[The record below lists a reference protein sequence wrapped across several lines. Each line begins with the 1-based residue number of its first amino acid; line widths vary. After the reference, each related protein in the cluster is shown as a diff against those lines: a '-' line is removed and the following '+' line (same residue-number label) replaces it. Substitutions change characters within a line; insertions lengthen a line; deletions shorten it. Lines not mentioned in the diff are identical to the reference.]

1 MPSKRLLKPRQITRL
16 PLIATLVVGL
26 QLPLFLGCK
35 PSVSAKEPRQVIA
48 ENSSEKP
55 VVQTPP
61 TPTDHKELVIEVLGL
76 DSQEG
81 RARLALYRNAEGF
94 NQPDKAWT
102 KETLEIPVQGPL
114 VWTVKLDAG
123 ALKEPQVRWAVSAHH
138 DKNSN
143 DKLDKSPLGIPTEPY
158 GFSNNPKRG
167 FGPPKFDNVSFSID
181 SSDSASNHRIEIKI
195 Q

>member
-1 MPSKRLLKPRQITRL
+1 
-16 PLIATLVVGL
+16 
-26 QLPLFLGCK
+26 
-35 PSVSAKEPRQVIA
+35 
-48 ENSSEKP
+48 
-55 VVQTPP
+55 
-61 TPTDHKELVIEVLGL
+61 
-76 DSQEG
+76 
-81 RARLALYRNAEGF
+81 
-94 NQPDKAWT
+94 
-102 KETLEIPVQGPL
+102 GPL

-167 FGPPKFDNVSFSID
+167 FGPPKFDDVSFSID

>member
-1 MPSKRLLKPRQITRL
+1 MPSQRLLKPEKINRL
-16 PLIATLVVGL
+16 ALLATLVIGL
-26 QLPLFLGCK
+26 QVPLLMGCK
-35 PSVSAKEPRQVIA
+35 PSLSAKEPLPVPP
-48 ENSSEKP
+48 ENSPEKP

-61 TPTDHKELVIEVLGL
+61 ALTGHKELVIEVLGF
-76 DSQEG
+76 DSHEG
-81 RARLALYRNAEGF
+81 RARIALYRNAEGF

-102 KETLEIPVQGPL
+102 KETLEIPIQGPL
-114 VWTVKLDAG
+114 IWTVKLDTD
-123 ALKEPQVRWAVSAHH
+123 ALKEPQLRWAVSAHH

-167 FGPPKFDNVSFSID
+167 FGPPKFNDVSFSI
-181 SSDSASNHRIEIKI
+181 DSASNHRIEIKI

>member
-1 MPSKRLLKPRQITRL
+1 MPSQRLLKPEQITRL
-16 PLIATLVVGL
+16 ALLATLVIGL
-26 QLPLFLGCK
+26 QVSLLLGCK
-35 PSVSAKEPRQVIA
+35 PSLSAKEPRQVLP

-55 VVQTPP
+55 IAQTPP
-61 TPTDHKELVIEVLGL
+61 APTGHKELVIEVLGL
-76 DSQEG
+76 DSREG
-81 RARLALYRNAEGF
+81 RARVALYRNAEGF

-102 KETLEIPVQGPL
+102 KETLEIPIQGPL
-114 VWTVKLDAG
+114 IWTVKLDTD
-123 ALKEPQVRWAVSAHH
+123 ALKEPQLRWAVSAHH

-167 FGPPKFDNVSFSID
+167 FGPPKFNDVSFSID
-181 SSDSASNHRIEIKI
+181 SIDSASNHRIEIKI

>member
-1 MPSKRLLKPRQITRL
+1 MPSQRHLKPQKIACL
-16 PLIATLVVGL
+16 PLLATLVIGL
-26 QLPLFLGCK
+26 QLPLPLGCK
-35 PSVSAKEPRQVIA
+35 PSLSVKESLPVPLK
-48 ENSSEKP
+48 NSSEEP

-61 TPTDHKELVIEVLGL
+61 TPNGHKELVIEVLGL

-94 NQPDKAWT
+94 NQPDEAWT
-102 KETLEIPVQGPL
+102 KETLEIPIQGPL
-114 VWTVKLDAG
+114 VWTVKLDSD

-167 FGPPKFDNVSFSID
+167 FGPPKFNDVSFSID
-181 SSDSASNHRIEIKI
+181 SIDSASNHRIEIKI